1 MKKGLKVISTAA
13 VLALGMGALAGCGG
27 SDELVMGTN
36 AAFVP
41 FEFVTSNG
49 LVGEFDGVD
58 VVIASK
64 VAEKTGQ
71 TLKIEDMAVSY
82 THLDVYK
89 RQWLRKALSLSAA
102 PEIMRLRPLERAL
115 CATRPRLLL

>member
-1 MKKGLKVISTAA
+1 MKKCLKVISTAA

-71 TLKIEDMAVSY
+71 TLKI
-82 THLDVYK
+82 
-89 RQWLRKALSLSAA
+89 
-102 PEIMRLRPLERAL
+102 
-115 CATRPRLLL
+115 